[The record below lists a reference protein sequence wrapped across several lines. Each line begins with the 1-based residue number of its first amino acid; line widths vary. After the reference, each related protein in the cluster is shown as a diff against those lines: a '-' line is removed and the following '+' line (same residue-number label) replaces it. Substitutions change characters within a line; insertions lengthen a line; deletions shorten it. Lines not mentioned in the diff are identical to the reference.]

1 MLVRVQT
8 ATGLGMGGGG
18 EGIKIDQREVTAI
31 GPEITSE
38 PNLWL
43 LNVR

>member
-18 EGIKIDQREVTAI
+18 GIKIDQREVTAI